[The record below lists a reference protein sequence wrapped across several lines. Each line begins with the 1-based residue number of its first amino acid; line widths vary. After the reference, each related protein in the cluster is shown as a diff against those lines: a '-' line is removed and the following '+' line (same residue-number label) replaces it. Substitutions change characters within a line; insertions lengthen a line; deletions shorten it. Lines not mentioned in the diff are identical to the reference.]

1 MDPTKDNSDFA
12 GPMNGRAFGTS
23 GFSRL
28 GKTLNEQRQAESEQR
43 GVREGVQNF
52 KRMERMGRRAYRD
65 ALRSGNSMGAFQ
77 VLQEMDKGGFSSGGI
92 RQAGAVE
99 NRLMS
104 QFENRRD
111 SLSFQQPQAVT
122 QGSLRDRQTFAQDLN
137 RSALIQSGDEGAL
150 QRAYDRGA
158 GVGVGRDAIDRYL
171 GRDATTAPAGSA
183 APAAPAQP
191 STWAQATGGSTT
203 PAPGSLLRSPQP
215 GLPVPSFAAG
225 QASTPTSLPQGSTP
239 QAIGG
244 QNESS
249 TPLADRLRA
258 FSEASS
264 LMSDYQASAT
274 PAPAPSSGFASTQ
287 FQSPPLSDA
296 LGKSFLSGG
305 IPTIGPLIQSL
316 NPQGTQASQ
325 SAPSQSLIQTRPPK
339 HFATTLDRQLSDSS
353 AIAREK
359 LDQQLKTKRDAY
371 NKLWNEMEPP
381 VSFADPDSL
390 LNKTLKSLGLYFTG
404 HSY

>member
-111 SLSFQQPQAVT
+111 SLAF
-122 QGSLRDRQTFAQDLN
+122 RDDLN

-150 QRAYDRGA
+150 QRAADRGA
-158 GVGVGRDAIDRYL
+158 SLGISRAAIDNYL
-171 GRDATTAPAGSA
+171 GRESSMPTAGTTTPTTPG
-183 APAAPAQP
+183 APAQP
-191 STWAQATGGSTT
+191 STWAQATSGRTI
-203 PAPGSLLRSPQP
+203 PLPGSVLSRPQP

-225 QASTPTSLPQGSTP
+225 QTPSQAASLPIPGNAP
-239 QAIGG
+239 QTNYPAGLSPASMG
-244 QNESS
+244 FSEYYDPPVPEYPE

-258 FSEASS
+258 FGRY
-264 LMSDYQASAT
+264 LR
-274 PAPAPSSGFASTQ
+274 
-287 FQSPPLSDA
+287 QS
-296 LGKSFLSGG
+296 KS
-305 IPTIGPLIQSL
+305 I
-316 NPQGTQASQ
+316 
-325 SAPSQSLIQTRPPK
+325 
-339 HFATTLDRQLSDSS
+339 
-353 AIAREK
+353 RESK
-359 LDQQLKTKRDAY
+359 
-371 NKLWNEMEPP
+371 
-381 VSFADPDSL
+381 
-390 LNKTLKSLGLYFTG
+390 
-404 HSY
+404 